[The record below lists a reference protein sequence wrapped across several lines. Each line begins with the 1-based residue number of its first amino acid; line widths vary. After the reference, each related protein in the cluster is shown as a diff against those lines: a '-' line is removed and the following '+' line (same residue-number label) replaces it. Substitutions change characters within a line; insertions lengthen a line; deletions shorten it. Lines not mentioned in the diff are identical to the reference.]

1 MPTQYHETALQRL
14 VTLLALAH
22 AKHIAREKS
31 TRNRFPNPPACPDLD
46 AEDAPFSVFSSRT
59 DNALHQQQKTQG

>member
-1 MPTQYHETALQRL
+1 MPTQCRETALQRL

-31 TRNRFPNPPACPDLD
+31 TRNRFPNPLVGPDQD
-46 AEDAPFSVFSSRT
+46 AEDAAFSVLSSRT
-59 DNALHQQQKTQG
+59 GDALHQRQETQT